1 MTAAIDPAPPPARPV
16 RKRGRRALLVVG
28 VVLGVLLVLTA
39 LLYLNRRAAT
49 RQVLI
54 GWLEQQGIEA
64 DMQVDRLELDG
75 LVARVRIGDAADPDV
90 TVERVEVDYAIGA
103 PWSKG
108 GIGLTPTRI
117 RLIRP
122 VVRASVRNGKLTLGS
137 LDPLVERTKGR
148 PLATG
153 AVRGR
158 EIYGQFPVTALG
170 TAEDLGSGRLL
181 PSTAVTQLAGDLGR
195 WMGLSSTEL
204 GYVLPNLGAF
214 SPTPLGLV

>member
-108 GIGLTPTRI
+108 GIGLTPSRI

-137 LDPLVERTKGR
+137 LDPLVERFTGQPPR
-148 PLATG
+148 PDSRGPLVLVEG
-153 AVRGR
+153 ARIRLDTDYGPTNILGDARIDDGKLVRLVAR
-158 EIYGQFPVTALG
+158 MPVQPSRAG
-170 TAEDLGSGRLL
+170 TSRHEACRRRSI
-181 PSTAVTQLAGDLGR
+181 
-195 WMGLSSTEL
+195 
-204 GYVLPNLGAF
+204 
-214 SPTPLGLV
+214 